1 MPALSEILA
10 AHARLLL
17 LDAAS
22 SRVQVGLL
30 ERDGRTSWAVADEE
44 AGTGLFRCLEQLA
57 IPPADVGAYAFCE
70 GPGSLLGIRTT
81 AMALRTWLTLGTRP
95 VYAFQSLAVVAKAS
109 GLRGISVIADARRDS
124 WHCLSVDADGVLQP
138 LRRLPAVA
146 LSGRLLM
153 PENFRHW
160 SAPPADRLERTP
172 YDLSLILPAVRE
184 ADLFRPSEEPDAY
197 LHEDPVYVAW
207 TPQVHRA
214 PAAP

>member
-10 AHARLLL
+10 AHAPLLL

-22 SRVQVGLL
+22 SRVQAGLL
-30 ERDGRTSWAVADEE
+30 ERDGEASWAAADEE
-44 AGTGLFRCLEQLA
+44 AGTGLFRCLEKLGA
-57 IPPADVGAYAFCE
+57 SPGKVGAFAFCE

-81 AMALRTWLTLGTRP
+81 AMAIRTWLTFGAKP
-95 VYAFQSLAVVAKAS
+95 AYAYQSLALVAKAS

-124 WHCLSVDADGVLQP
+124 WHCLPVDAEGNLQP
-138 LRRLPAVA
+138 LRRLPTAA
-146 LSGRLLM
+146 LSGPLLM

-160 SAPPADRLERTP
+160 SALPAGGLERAP
-172 YDLSLILPAVRE
+172 YDLSRLMSAVHE
-184 ADLFRPSEEPDAY
+184 EDLFRPTAEPDAY
-197 LHEDPVYVAW
+197 LHEEPSYVAW